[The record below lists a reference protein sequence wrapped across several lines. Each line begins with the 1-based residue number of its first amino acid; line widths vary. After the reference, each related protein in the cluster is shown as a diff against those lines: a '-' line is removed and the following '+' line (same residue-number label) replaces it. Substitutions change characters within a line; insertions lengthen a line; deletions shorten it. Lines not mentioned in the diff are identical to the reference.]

1 MWTIT
6 GQQAHLQTLDLS
18 GTIDLST
25 PGTGLHQLCLAD
37 RRLVDMQLLGIAR
50 DGCTVEAF
58 PIQAPYARDN
68 SLVICYGDR
77 EDPSH
82 HLQLQW
88 RCIPSEPGLFMG
100 GLELILSFETPSQIN
115 LPKWTTMTQVGQQ
128 DILVAVNDSEQPW
141 ISLNEL
147 PEVREPTLSASG
159 NETRMILC
167 RFPEQQLS
175 YVEMTHPAEPSL
187 AILPSTEQT
196 TTLWGSRTPDR
207 PLEKGVILRRR
218 VRGMFLPLEKDTVLA
233 GKAYAQFRALD
244 PPLN

>member
-37 RRLVDMQLLGIAR
+37 RPLVDLQLLGIAR
-50 DGCTVEAF
+50 DGCTLEAV
-58 PIQAPYARDN
+58 PLQDPYARDN
-68 SLVICYGDR
+68 SLIIRYGDR

-88 RCIPSEPGLFMG
+88 RCIPPEPGLFMG
-100 GLELILSFETPSQIN
+100 GLELILSFETPSQVN
-115 LPKWTTMTQVGQQ
+115 LPDWTTVTQAGQQ
-128 DILVAVNDSEQPW
+128 DILAASNDSEQPW

-147 PEVREPTLSASG
+147 SEARESTLSPSG
-159 NETRMILC
+159 NGTRMILC
-167 RFPEQQLS
+167 RFPKQKLS

-187 AILPSTEQT
+187 AILPTTET
-196 TTLWGSRTPDR
+196 TRTLWGSRTPDR

-218 VRGMFLPLEKDTVLA
+218 VRGVFLPLEKDTVLA
-233 GKAYAQFRALD
+233 DKAYAQFRALA

>member
-37 RRLVDMQLLGIAR
+37 HRLAHMQLLGIAR
-50 DGCTVEAF
+50 DGCTIEAF
-58 PIQAPYARDN
+58 PLQAPYARDN
-68 SLVICYGDR
+68 SLIICYGDR

-82 HLQLQW
+82 QLQLQW
-88 RCIPSEPGLFMG
+88 RCIPPEPGLFMG

-115 LPKWTTMTQVGQQ
+115 LPKWTTMTQVSQR
-128 DILVAVNDSEQPW
+128 DILLAVNDSEQPW
-141 ISLNEL
+141 ISLNEN
-147 PEVREPTLSASG
+147 PEVHESTLSALG
-159 NETRMILC
+159 NGTRMILC
-167 RFPEQQLS
+167 RFPEQQVS

-187 AILPSTEQT
+187 AILPSTEQA

-233 GKAYAQFRALD
+233 GTAYAQFQALA